1 MAENREEDVM
11 AGIFWITLVCP
22 YCGYEDPDSWEAPD
36 GEGTRECPRC
46 GREYAYETDRFFTT
60 YEIGGSDGRG

>member
-1 MAENREEDVM
+1 MAETF
-11 AGIFWITLVCP
+11 GLSLTCP
-22 YCGYEDPDSWEAPD
+22 YCGYEDPDGWEAPD

-60 YEIGGSDGRG
+60 YEIGGDE